1 MGEKRFINC
10 DLAKVTI
17 PASGN
22 RKERVEVLA
31 WGDEVEF
38 LRETD
43 KQVEIVMG
51 TTKELRDGS
60 VQPVQIIGTIKK
72 KKKTAKVVAEKNEV
86 LKVDF
91 VDVQQGDGSV
101 VETPEG
107 DIIFIDGGELQ
118 LFARYLASR
127 YRNTSLAAPKEISCI
142 VVTHGDAD
150 HFLGLPE
157 IQKSE
162 TNPTPFKRLFI
173 KPLNVF
179 HNGLVKRPGT
189 VNKKTTPDIKMLGET
204 KEIIHPETGK
214 KLTVITELE
223 ENLLTV
229 DDAKMNQPFKTWKK
243 VLEEYNKRSPI
254 SFRRLK
260 KGDDAAFNFL
270 KDKKLKV
277 QVLGPLTNK
286 NKKGD
291 VEGLKFLG
299 EPPKGVRVGDEI
311 MSLGDEN
318 FKGFS
323 ASHTING
330 HSVILR
336 MSYGKFNFLF
346 AGDLNDEAE
355 RALTVAHNNK
365 EINLQA
371 EVLKVPHHGSHDF
384 SSAFLKAVSP
394 GVSVISSGDENEQ
407 KEYIHPRANLVG
419 ALGKFSR
426 TDEPLIFITEL
437 TAFFKTEGWVTPD
450 YHSLT
455 AKGADAIKKKIDVV
469 NPETRKDFFSFSRA
483 AFGIIKVR
491 TNGER
496 LLVFTNS
503 AKQEMKEFY
512 SFTIKTDGTL
522 EPIDADIC

>member
-1 MGEKRFINC
+1 MAEKSYINC
-10 DLAKVTI
+10 DLARVTI
-17 PASGN
+17 PASGS

-31 WGDEVEF
+31 WGDEVEVIN
-38 LRETD
+38 ETD
-43 KQVEIVMG
+43 KQVEIKMG
-51 TTKELRDGS
+51 VINELRDGS
-60 VQPVQIIGTIKK
+60 VQPVQITGFIKK
-72 KKKTAKVVAEKNEV
+72 KRKTAKVVAEKNEV

-107 DIIFIDGGELQ
+107 DIIFIDGGEIQ

-127 YRNTSLAAPKEISCI
+127 YRNTSASAPKEISCI
-142 VVTHGDAD
+142 LVTHGDAD
-150 HFLGLPE
+150 HFMGLPE

-162 TNPTPFKRLFI
+162 TNKTAFKRIFI

-179 HNGLVKRPGT
+179 HSGLVKRPGKI
-189 VNKKTTPDIKMLGET
+189 NKKSVPDVELLGATERIT
-204 KEIIHPETGK
+204 NPETGK
-214 KLTVITELE
+214 KITVITEFE

-229 DDAKMNQPFKTWKK
+229 DDSKMNTKFLAWKK
-243 VLEEYNKRSPI
+243 VLKEYDKRFPVA
-254 SFRRLK
+254 FRRLQ

-277 QVLGPLTNK
+277 QVLGPLTVK
-286 NKKGD
+286 DGGI
-291 VEGLKFLG
+291 EGLKFLG

-311 MSLGDEN
+311 LSLSDEN

-330 HSVILR
+330 HSIILR
-336 MSYGKFNFLF
+336 LSYGKFNFLF

-355 RALTVAHNNK
+355 RALTKAHNSG

-394 GVSVISSGDENEQ
+394 AVSVISSGDENEQ

-419 ALGKFSR
+419 ALGKHSR

-437 TAFFKTEGWVTPD
+437 TAFFQTEGWVTPD

-455 AKGADAIKKKIDVV
+455 AKGKEAMKKAKVV
-469 NPETRKDFFSFSRA
+469 NPEMRKDFFSFSRA

-491 TNGER
+491 TDGER

-503 AKQEMKEFY
+503 AKREMKEFY

-522 EPIDADIC
+522 EPVNANVC

>member
-1 MGEKRFINC
+1 MGEIKYINC
-10 DLAKVTI
+10 DLAKVTV
-17 PASGN
+17 PASGA

-31 WGDEVEF
+31 WGDEVEV
-38 LRETD
+38 LGETD
-43 KQVEIVMG
+43 KQVEILMG
-51 TTKELRDGS
+51 TANELRDGS
-60 VQPVQIIGTIKK
+60 VQPIQIKGIIKK
-72 KKKTAKVVAEKNEV
+72 KKKSAKVVIDKKEV

-91 VDVQQGDGSV
+91 VDVQQGDGSI

-127 YRNTSLAAPKEISCI
+127 YRKTSLTAPKEISCI

-150 HFLGLPE
+150 HFMGLPE

-162 TNPTPFKRLFI
+162 KNDTPFKRLFI

-189 VNKKTTPDIKMLGET
+189 IDKKSVPDIKLLGET
-204 KEIIHPETGK
+204 KEIVNSETGK
-214 KLTVITELE
+214 KVTVITELE
-223 ENLLTV
+223 ENLLAV
-229 DDAKMNQPFKTWKK
+229 DSSKMNTKFLAWKK

-254 SFRRLK
+254 AFRRLQ

-277 QVLGPLTNK
+277 QVLGPLKTK
-286 NKKGD
+286 NKTGD
-291 VEGLKFLG
+291 IEGLKFLG

-311 MSLGDEN
+311 LSLGDEN

-336 MSYGKFNFLF
+336 LSYGKFNFLF

-355 RALTVAHNNK
+355 RALTKAHNNG

-407 KEYIHPRANLVG
+407 KEYIHPRANLIG

-437 TAFFKTEGWVTPD
+437 TAFFKTEGWITPA
-450 YHSLT
+450 YHDLT
-455 AKGADAIKKKIDVV
+455 TKGADAIKKKVDVV

-512 SFTIKTDGTL
+512 SFTIKDDGTL
-522 EPIDADIC
+522 EPIDANIC